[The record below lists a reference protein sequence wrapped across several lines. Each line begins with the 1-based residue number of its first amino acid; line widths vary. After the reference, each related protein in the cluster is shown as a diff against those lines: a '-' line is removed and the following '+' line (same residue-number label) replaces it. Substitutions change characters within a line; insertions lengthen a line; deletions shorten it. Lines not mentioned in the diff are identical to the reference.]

1 MPCSLSKIIVEG
13 LCHDSL
19 LEGATL
25 IFPRYILGFVVLPIT
40 LSLGCNQDTEENSQ
54 ETAKDIRVE
63 VVSVQKK
70 SFRETV
76 RGIGTLRARETVEIS
91 PEMAGILRDTHFE
104 EGQPVKRGDL
114 LFTIDDSKLN
124 RQLRERNAALEEAK
138 ARMEKAEKT
147 AERISKLYKRHT
159 VSEER
164 WDQAV
169 TEVEAAR
176 AEVSRLSAA
185 LELTRERF
193 KDTRIRAPFR
203 GVVSKRHVDP
213 GDYVRRGEVMVTLYD
228 TENMEAEVKIPERHM
243 HRVQSEQ
250 KAELRIPAFPES
262 VFSGRVRFVSPAV
275 AEHTRDFL
283 VKVSVENSER
293 RLKPGTFAGVTLI
306 TAVRESRPAVPEE
319 ALVATREGYIVFV
332 VENGKARRR
341 TVRIGQ
347 REAGMVEIREG
358 ARVGDTVV
366 RTGHMR
372 LSDGDRVS
380 IQ

>member
-25 IFPRYILGFVVLPIT
+25 IFLRYILGFVVLPIT
-40 LSLGCNQDTEENSQ
+40 LSLGCNQDTEENPQ

-176 AEVSRLSAA
+176 AEVNRLSAA

-250 KAELRIPAFPES
+250 KAELRIPAFPKS

-293 RLKPGTFAGVTLI
+293 KLKPGTFAGVTLI

>member
-40 LSLGCNQDTEENSQ
+40 LSLGCNQDTEENPQ

-213 GDYVRRGEVMVTLYD
+213 GDYVRRGQVMVTLYD
-228 TENMEAEVKIPERHM
+228 TENLEAEVKVPERHM
-243 HRVQSEQ
+243 HRVQSGQ
-250 KAELRIPAFPES
+250 KAELRIPAFPKS

-293 RLKPGTFAGVTLI
+293 KLKPGTFAGITLI

>member
-25 IFPRYILGFVVLPIT
+25 IFLRYILGFVVLPIT
-40 LSLGCNQDTEENSQ
+40 LSLGCNQDTEENPQ

-176 AEVSRLSAA
+176 AEVNRLSAA

-293 RLKPGTFAGVTLI
+293 KLKPGTFAGVTLI

-347 REAGMVEIREG
+347 RDAGMVEIREG
-358 ARVGDTVV
+358 ARVGDIVV

>member
-293 RLKPGTFAGVTLI
+293 KLKPGTFAGITLI